1 MLSGSVYE
9 CMPACERKRVSVIAA
24 SYDTSDGHLSAHA
37 RFDDEAIALVD
48 AGRGQVQMPQL
59 VALEDVNAR
68 VIQHELRV
76 ELIDDRRQHESQP
89 PLVLCISSATR
100 QVLVPILRRGA
111 GAWGADALP
120 VSRRGSRGK
129 GRGTRPL
136 APSRRYRDRLAKWK
150 IRAAV
155 ETQRINFWLVC
166 KDRSGPI
173 TW

>member
-9 CMPACERKRVSVIAA
+9 CMPACERKSVSIIAA

-76 ELIDDRRQHESQP
+76 ELIDDRRQHEPQP

-111 GAWGADALP
+111 GARAQTRCLSAGEAAEAREAERGLWLRRAVTETAL
-120 VSRRGSRGK
+120 RNGK
-129 GRGTRPL
+129 F
-136 APSRRYRDRLAKWK
+136 APQWK
-150 IRAAV
+150 LNV
-155 ETQRINFWLVC
+155 
-166 KDRSGPI
+166 
-173 TW
+173 